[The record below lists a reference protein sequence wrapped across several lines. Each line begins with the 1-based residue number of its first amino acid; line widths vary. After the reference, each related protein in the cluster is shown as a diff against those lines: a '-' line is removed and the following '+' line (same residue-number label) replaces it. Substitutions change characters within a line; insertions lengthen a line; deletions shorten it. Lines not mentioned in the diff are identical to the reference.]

1 MDNLLNIMQGLNGK
15 ASADLISSA
24 IVNAVEDGGANPL
37 EVKIKAKILQEALAK
52 AIKEIDFYALAEAEK
67 YGKAGDS
74 LHGAKFSLAEVAV
87 KYDYQ
92 SCKDKYY
99 EELLEKQEDLNEEFK
114 QREKMLKTITKPTAV
129 IHPDTGESYEI
140 YPAKKYST
148 TSVKISLL

>member
-1 MDNLLNIMQGLNGK
+1 MDNLLTIMQGLNGK

-24 IVNAVEDGGANPL
+24 IINAVDEGGANPL

-52 AIKEIDFYALAEAEK
+52 AVKEIDFYALAEAEK

-74 LHGAKFSLAEVAV
+74 LHGAKFSVAEVGT

-92 SCKDKYY
+92 SCKDLYY
-99 EELLEKQEDLNEEFK
+99 QELLEKQEDLNEEFK
-114 QREKMLKTITKPTAV
+114 MREKFLKAITKPTAV

-140 YPAKKYST
+140 NPPVKYST
-148 TSVKISLL
+148 TQVKIKLL